1 MSDPSPENGQFA
13 CDQIR
18 DRLKAL
24 FPEMTFKV
32 SPQNGTRAFRMILPG
47 TIRIFG
53 QRTRNMRYD
62 RANFYA
68 TFEVSGEDY
77 IAADG
82 GNGTDPLLQSA
93 VADLEAQLRMR
104 NQ

>member
-1 MSDPSPENGQFA
+1 MSNPCADNGQLA

-18 DRLKAL
+18 DRLRLL
-24 FPEMTFKV
+24 FPEMTFQV
-32 SPQNGTRAFRMILPG
+32 LPQNGTRTFRMTLPG

-53 QRTRNMRYD
+53 QRTRNIRYD
-62 RANFYA
+62 RGNYFAS
-68 TFEVSGEDY
+68 FELSGDAY
-77 IAADG
+77 IAADAASG
-82 GNGTDPLLQSA
+82 IDALLQSA

>member
-1 MSDPSPENGQFA
+1 
-13 CDQIR
+13 
-18 DRLKAL
+18 
-24 FPEMTFKV
+24 MTFKV
-32 SPQNGTRAFRMILPG
+32 LPQNGTCAFRMVLPG

-68 TFEVSGEDY
+68 LFDVSGEDY

-82 GNGTDPLLQSA
+82 GSGTDPLLQSA
-93 VADLEAQLRMR
+93 VADIEAQLRMR

>member
-1 MSDPSPENGQFA
+1 MSDISPLSGQAA

-18 DRLKAL
+18 ERLQLL
-24 FPEMTFKV
+24 FPEMTFQV
-32 SPQNGTRAFRMILPG
+32 RRDNGEGNSNVGLVG

-62 RANFYA
+62 RGNYFASFDIPGA
-68 TFEVSGEDY
+68 TNL
-77 IAADG
+77 AADETS
-82 GNGTDPLLQSA
+82 GTDALLRSA
-93 VADLEAQLRMR
+93 VADMEAQLRMR

>member
-1 MSDPSPENGQFA
+1 MNDLSRDNGQLA

-18 DRLKAL
+18 ERLQVL

-32 SPQNGTRAFRMILPG
+32 SPQNGTCAFKILLPG

-62 RANFYA
+62 RGNYYA
-68 TFEVSGEDY
+68 SFDISGQDY
-77 IAADG
+77 IAADTG
-82 GNGTDPLLQSA
+82 SSTDALLQSA
-93 VADLEAQLRMR
+93 VADLHAQLRMR